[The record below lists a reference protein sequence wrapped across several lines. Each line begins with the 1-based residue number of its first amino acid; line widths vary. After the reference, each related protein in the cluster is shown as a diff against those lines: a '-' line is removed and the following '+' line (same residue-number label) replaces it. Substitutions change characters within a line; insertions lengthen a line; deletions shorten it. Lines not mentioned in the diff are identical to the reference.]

1 MAQYS
6 PRRDLIACL
15 AVLAPV
21 MVIFAAI
28 WVALP

>member
-21 MVIFAAI
+21 MAVFTAI
-28 WVALP
+28 WIALP